1 MLCINKL
8 GIISMTTEYSP
19 PSSCLPLSYKI
30 VTLRNN
36 ETLQGHS
43 FASLDP
49 DEGRIKRRWPDAHGL
64 LGRRQFIVCLSR
76 FYSARE
82 GTRRPLYARAS
93 SKFLPSPYTKIYS
106 RLPITRTLANS
117 SLTLT
122 RTEIDSPGFP
132 SYIHGN
138 FTFGNSNPR

>member
-8 GIISMTTEYSP
+8 GIISMTTEYST
-19 PSSCLPLSYKI
+19 PSSCLPLRYKI

-36 ETLQGHS
+36 ESLQGHS

-49 DEGRIKRRWPDAHGL
+49 DEERIKRRWPDAHGL
-64 LGRRQFIVCLSR
+64 LGRRQFIVYLSS

-82 GTRRPLYARAS
+82 GTRRPSCARAS

-106 RLPITRTLANS
+106 RLPITRTLAYSN
-117 SLTLT
+117 LALT
-122 RTEIDSPGFP
+122 RTKIDFP
-132 SYIHGN
+132 WISVIH
-138 FTFGNSNPR
+138 SR

>member
-1 MLCINKL
+1 MI
-8 GIISMTTEYSP
+8 TEYSP

-49 DEGRIKRRWPDAHGL
+49 DEGRIKGRWPDAHGL
-64 LGRRQFIVCLSR
+64 LGRRQFIVCLSS

-82 GTRRPLYARAS
+82 ETRRPSCARHRNFS
-93 SKFLPSPYTKIYS
+93 L
-106 RLPITRTLANS
+106 RPIRK
-117 SLTLT
+117 
-122 RTEIDSPGFP
+122 
-132 SYIHGN
+132 
-138 FTFGNSNPR
+138 SNYRFSQS

>member
-1 MLCINKL
+1 
-8 GIISMTTEYSP
+8 MTTEYSP
-19 PSSCLPLSYKI
+19 PSSCLPLSHKI
-30 VTLRNN
+30 VTLQNN

-64 LGRRQFIVCLSR
+64 LGRRQFIVCLSS

-82 GTRRPLYARAS
+82 GTRRPSYARAS
-93 SKFLPSPYTKIYS
+93 SKFLPSPYTKNYS

-117 SLTLT
+117 NQNRFLLDFRHTFTVILPSIT
-122 RTEIDSPGFP
+122 RTLD
-132 SYIHGN
+132 
-138 FTFGNSNPR
+138 NSHSR

>member
-1 MLCINKL
+1 
-8 GIISMTTEYSP
+8 MTTEYSA
-19 PSSCLPLSYKI
+19 PSSYLPLSYKI

-64 LGRRQFIVCLSR
+64 LGRRQFIVCLSS

-82 GTRRPLYARAS
+82 GTRRPSCARV
-93 SKFLPSPYTKIYS
+93 LEISPFALCENLEST
-106 RLPITRTLANS
+106 P
-117 SLTLT
+117 
-122 RTEIDSPGFP
+122 D
-132 SYIHGN
+132 
-138 FTFGNSNPR
+138 NSNPRYLALSYSYRESTVIIVLARAKRAAPVYIF